1 VRAVRIWQ
9 AWAAGA
15 RVAAVYLIVLT
26 TPAAAQVQPAAP
38 PSEQATADSVRN
50 ELRTILRQYPPAV
63 ADVLRL
69 SPSLASDGDYLRAY
83 PALAAFLTS
92 HAEIVQNPAF
102 YFGAGRT
109 AWDWEEQTGGTRR
122 ARVVSGMLD
131 SVAVFTGLMM
141 VLGVI
146 AWLLK
151 SLIDHRRWSRAI
163 KVQADAHAKLLE
175 RLSSTDDLLA
185 YSQTPAGRHFLESGG
200 PIETPGH
207 GVSAPLNRIL
217 WSMQMGMVIGV
228 LGLGVLVS
236 AERVAK
242 DPDLLEVGRFLSI
255 MATVGISIGAG
266 FLLSALAAYL
276 LSRRLGLIV
285 PPEPPRG

>member
-1 VRAVRIWQ
+1 MAL
-9 AWAAGA
+9 
-15 RVAAVYLIVLT
+15 YLIVLA
-26 TPAAAQVQPAAP
+26 TPAAAQVQTAAP
-38 PSEQATADSVRN
+38 PSERATADSVRN
-50 ELRTILRQYPPAV
+50 ELRAVLRQYPPAV

-69 SPSLASDGDYLRAY
+69 SPSLASDGNYLGAY

-92 HAEIVQNPAF
+92 HPEIGQNPSF

-109 AWDWEEQTGGTRR
+109 AWDSEEQAGGTRR
-122 ARVVSGMLD
+122 ARIVSSMLD

-151 SLIDHRRWSRAI
+151 SLIDHRRWSRAVKI
-163 KVQADAHAKLLE
+163 QADAHAKLLD
-175 RLSSTDDLLA
+175 RLTSTDDLLA

-200 PIETPGH
+200 PVDAPAH

-217 WSMQMGMVIGV
+217 WSTQMGMVIGV
-228 LGLGVLVS
+228 LGLGVLIS
-236 AERVAK
+236 AERVAR
-242 DPDLLEVGRFLSI
+242 DPELLEVGHFLSI

-266 FLLSALAAYL
+266 FLLSAVAAYL

-285 PPEPPRG
+285 PSERPRA